1 MQRKSGG
8 EQRWQFKKKRKFHV
22 AEKERQMR
30 EGRRRHS
37 NFCQRK
43 RESES
48 FFSAPP
54 EDIRGWGCLKVVSE
68 EGEEGGG
75 EEEQGQVGEEEV

>member
-1 MQRKSGG
+1 MISAEKIRGG
-8 EQRWQFKKKRKFHV
+8 SRDGSLKKRKFHV

-54 EDIRGWGCLKVVSE
+54 EDIRGWGCLKIVS
-68 EGEEGGG
+68 